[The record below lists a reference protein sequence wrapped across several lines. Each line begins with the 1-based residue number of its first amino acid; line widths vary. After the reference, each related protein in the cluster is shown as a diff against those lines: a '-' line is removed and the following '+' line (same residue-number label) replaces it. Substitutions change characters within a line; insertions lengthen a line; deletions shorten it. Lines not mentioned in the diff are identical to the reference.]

1 MIIGSVG
8 TPVCSVIDGSKNISE
23 RSVGHIL
30 CHPEN
35 LNSHVA

>member
-8 TPVCSVIDGSKNISE
+8 NPVWSVIDGSNNIFE

-35 LNSHVA
+35 MSP